1 MPYWFSF
8 SSTTSWKNRLDTL
21 SPHFHYIYS
30 WTHSF
35 LSRSPTWAYFSEGN
49 LTYSHFSSQSPCYI
63 CRLLS
68 WLHVATLMC
77 DWHLKLSKP
86 KAKHY
91 LRFQICFASFT
102 AYSSL
107 WHYDHPLAIIKIIS
121 IMLTPNWGTYYTL
134 VTMLV
139 SINKLLHLILTK

>member
-8 SSTTSWKNRLDTL
+8 SSTTSWKNRLDIL

-30 WTHSF
+30 WTLSF
-35 LSRSPTWAYFSEGN
+35 LSSSSTWAYFSERN
-49 LTYSHFSSQSPCYI
+49 LTHIFLARALATTVDSPPDC
-63 CRLLS
+63 
-68 WLHVATLMC
+68 TLMC
-77 DWHLKLSKP
+77 DWHLKLSKS

-91 LRFQICFASFT
+91 LRFQICSASLT

-107 WHYDHPLAIIKIIS
+107 WHYYHPLAIIKIVN
-121 IMLTPNWGTYYTL
+121 IMLTPNWGTYYKR